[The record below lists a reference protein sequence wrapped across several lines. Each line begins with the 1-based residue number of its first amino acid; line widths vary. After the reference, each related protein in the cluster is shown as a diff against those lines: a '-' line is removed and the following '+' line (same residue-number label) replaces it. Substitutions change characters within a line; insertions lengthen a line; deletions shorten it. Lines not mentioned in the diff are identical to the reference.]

1 MEFVECGWNERNG
14 TTEYPEH
21 TEVRQIGRVG
31 PSGTAPY
38 RMKMPPLRLGG
49 VEGMGMRGVT
59 RWRRG
64 MRGSG
69 ECVSQ
74 IGGDGVRCWYGDIHV
89 FLSGGEYHKDSTV
102 SIQT

>member
-1 MEFVECGWNERNG
+1 
-14 TTEYPEH
+14 
-21 TEVRQIGRVG
+21 
-31 PSGTAPY
+31 
-38 RMKMPPLRLGG
+38 
-49 VEGMGMRGVT
+49 MRGVT

-89 FLSGGEYHKDSTV
+89 FFLAANITKRAPYRSKRKATRVVLTYV
-102 SIQT
+102 